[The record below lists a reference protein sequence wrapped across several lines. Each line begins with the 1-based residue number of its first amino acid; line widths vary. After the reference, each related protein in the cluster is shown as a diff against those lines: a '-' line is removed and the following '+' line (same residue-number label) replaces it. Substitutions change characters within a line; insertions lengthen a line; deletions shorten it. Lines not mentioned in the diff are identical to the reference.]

1 MNSARSTQVKRIVTL
16 PADAPTELKSLN
28 VNAGR
33 LIETHQRI
41 LAEMERA
48 ILAAQTGNAAEY
60 QASMARI
67 NEDAVFVGQI
77 ANGMQF
83 AING

>member
-1 MNSARSTQVKRIVTL
+1 MNSARNTQVKRIVNL

-48 ILAAQTGNAAEY
+48 VLAAQAGNAAEY

-67 NEDAVFVGQI
+67 TEDAVFVGQI